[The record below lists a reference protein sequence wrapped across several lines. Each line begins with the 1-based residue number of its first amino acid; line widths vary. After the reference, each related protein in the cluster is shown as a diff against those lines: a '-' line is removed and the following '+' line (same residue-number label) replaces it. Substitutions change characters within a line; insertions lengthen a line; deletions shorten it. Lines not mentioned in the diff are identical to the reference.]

1 VAQMVQK
8 WLSEDGTK
16 EFGTRLEA
24 LTYDIS
30 VGQKERL
37 DRYIKSKTW
46 GRGRDTVARGMIAEF
61 LAFEMLDEE

>member
-8 WLSEDGTK
+8 WLSEDGTR

-24 LTYDIS
+24 QTYD
-30 VGQKERL
+30 VLAGQKERL